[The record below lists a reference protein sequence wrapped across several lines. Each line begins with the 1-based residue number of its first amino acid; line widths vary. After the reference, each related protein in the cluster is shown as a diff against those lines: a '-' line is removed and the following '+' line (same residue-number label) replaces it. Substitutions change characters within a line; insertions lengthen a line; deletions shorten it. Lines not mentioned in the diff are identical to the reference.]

1 MKRQIYSIDKEHR
14 TRTRKRQTMK
24 TILLK
29 QRSINLAG
37 VALLTLLG
45 ACATAPSPRAEN
57 VLLSAGFKAK
67 VATTAKQRQ
76 ELQTLPEG
84 KISAVRQKGKTFYI
98 YPDAPHNQIYVGNKA
113 QYQAC
118 KNLVAQQP
126 TGPGPIQFEDYTPG
140 GNFTVRE
147 FYGWAPFNEF

>member
-1 MKRQIYSIDKEHR
+1 MKN
-14 TRTRKRQTMK
+14 T
-24 TILLK
+24 LLK
-29 QRSINLAG
+29 QRTIILAV
-37 VALLTLLG
+37 VALVSLLG
-45 ACATAPSPRAEN
+45 ACATTASPRAEN

-84 KISAVRQKGKTFYI
+84 KVSAVRQKGKTFYI

-113 QYQAC
+113 QYKAY

-126 TGPGPIQFEDYTPG
+126 TSAGPIQFEDETPV
-140 GNFTVRE
+140 GNVNVRE

>member
-1 MKRQIYSIDKEHR
+1 MKN
-14 TRTRKRQTMK
+14 TP
-24 TILLK
+24 LK
-29 QRSINLAG
+29 QRTINLAV
-37 VALLTLLG
+37 VALVTLFG
-45 ACATAPSPRAEN
+45 GCATTASPGVEN

-113 QYQAC
+113 QYQAY
-118 KNLVAQQP
+118 KKLAAQEP
-126 TGPGPIQFEDYTPG
+126 TGPGPIQFEAYAPG
-140 GNFTVRE
+140 GNVNVRE
-147 FYGWAPFNEF
+147 FYGWAPFDEF

>member
-1 MKRQIYSIDKEHR
+1 ME
-14 TRTRKRQTMK
+14 TMK
-24 TILLK
+24 NTLLK
-29 QRSINLAG
+29 QRTIDLAL
-37 VALLTLLG
+37 VVLVSLLG
-45 ACATAPSPRAEN
+45 ACATTASPRAEN
-57 VLLSAGFKAK
+57 VLSSAGFKAK

-84 KISAVRQKGKTFYI
+84 KVSAVQQKGKTFYI

-113 QYQAC
+113 QYQAY

-126 TGPGPIQFEDYTPG
+126 ATAGPIQFEDETPG
-140 GNFTVRE
+140 GNITVRE

>member
-1 MKRQIYSIDKEHR
+1 M
-14 TRTRKRQTMK
+14 
-24 TILLK
+24 LLK
-29 QRSINLAG
+29 QRTINLAL
-37 VALLTLLG
+37 VALVSLLG
-45 ACATAPSPRAEN
+45 ACATTASPRAEN

-67 VATTAKQRQ
+67 VATTAKQRE

-113 QYQAC
+113 QYQAY

-126 TGPGPIQFEDYTPG
+126 TSPGPIQFEAYAPG
-140 GNFTVRE
+140 GNISVRE
-147 FYGWAPFNEF
+147 FYGWAPFDEF